1 MNASD
6 FRGLY
11 AIIPTPALPG
21 AESFTA
27 RSTVALDETERLV
40 SNLIR
45 DRASGLIILGTT
57 GECATLTQDE
67 YRDFVDC
74 VARTVNK
81 RIPLFVGATALGAHE
96 VRDRLAFAQEQGA
109 DGTLLGLP
117 MWQPCT
123 TEMAVQ
129 YYADVAAAF
138 PRLPVMV
145 YANARAFRF
154 AFPPEFWGAVAAQAP
169 TVIAAKAGVVGRLK
183 DNLAASANKIH
194 FMPNDMFVADFH
206 VLSSDNTT
214 ACWATAAAMG
224 PEPCVAITDAVRA
237 GDTTRLKAISERI
250 AWTNAPLEPIFSDI
264 ETFARYNIQLE
275 KTRIAEA
282 GYCKPGPIRPPY
294 NFFPDDLAE
303 LSREC
308 GRRWRQLRSEFAPQ
322 GAISA
327 Q

>member
-1 MNASD
+1 MQASD

-11 AIIPTPALPG
+11 AIIPTPAVPG
-21 AESFTA
+21 ADSLTA
-27 RSTVALDETERLV
+27 RTTVALDETERLV

-45 DRASGLIILGTT
+45 DRSSGLIILGTT

-67 YRDFVDC
+67 YRGFVDC
-74 VARTVNK
+74 VARTVKK

-123 TEMAVQ
+123 TEMAVR
-129 YYADVAAAF
+129 YYADIAAAF
-138 PRLPVMV
+138 PHLPIMV

-154 AFPPEFWGAVAAQAP
+154 AFPTEFWAGVVAEAP
-169 TVIAAKAGVVGRLK
+169 TVIAAKSGVVGKLK
-183 DNLAASANKIH
+183 DNLAATAKRIH
-194 FMPNDMFVADFH
+194 FMPNDMFIADFH
-206 VLSSDNTT
+206 ALSPDTTT

-224 PEPCVAITDAVRA
+224 PEPCVAIVEAASANNIADLR
-237 GDTTRLKAISERI
+237 AISDRI
-250 AWTNAPLEPIFSDI
+250 AWTNAPLDPIFSDL

-282 GYCKPGPIRPPY
+282 GYCKPGPVRPPY

-308 GRRWRQLRSEFAPQ
+308 GRRWRQLRAEFVPQ
-322 GAISA
+322 VASLA
-327 Q
+327 V

>member
-1 MNASD
+1 MQASD

-11 AIIPTPALPG
+11 AIIPTPAVPG

-27 RSTVALDETERLV
+27 HNTVALDETERLV
-40 SNLIR
+40 TNLIR
-45 DRASGLIILGTT
+45 DRSSGLIILGTT

-67 YRDFVDC
+67 YRGFVDC

-123 TEMAVQ
+123 TEMAVRH
-129 YYADVAAAF
+129 YADVAAVF
-138 PRLPVMV
+138 PDLPIMV
-145 YANARAFRF
+145 YANTRAFRF
-154 AFPPEFWGAVAAQAP
+154 AFPTEFWAAIAAEAP
-169 TVIAAKAGVVGRLK
+169 TVIAAKAGVVGKLK
-183 DNLAASANKIH
+183 DNLAATANRIH
-194 FMPNDMFVADFH
+194 FMPNDMFIADFH
-206 VLSSDNTT
+206 ALAPDATT

-224 PEPCVAITDAVRA
+224 PEPCVAIADAVVA
-237 GDTTRLKAISERI
+237 GNITRIREISDRI
-250 AWTNAPLEPIFSDI
+250 AWTNAPLEPIFSDL
-264 ETFARYNIQLE
+264 ETFASYNIQLE

-294 NFFPDDLAE
+294 NVFPEDLAA

-308 GRRWRQLRSEFAPQ
+308 GRRWRQLRAEFAPQ
-322 GAISA
+322 GAAAA